1 MSDPAAPAMAPRILI
16 ACIGN
21 LFLGDDAFGVEVA
34 RRLVGR
40 TLPPGVRVI
49 DFGIRGIDLT
59 FALLDD
65 TYDVILMVD
74 AAPRGGTPGTLY
86 VIEPEWKEAEE
97 LDPSMSLPLE
107 THSLDP
113 ARVIRLVSALGG
125 RAKRLVVLGCEPSP
139 LDPDE
144 DPMGELSAPVRA
156 AVDEAVRM
164 IESLVARIRSGRYP
178 DEEGPESLSEL
189 VPYHGDHLS

>member
-1 MSDPAAPAMAPRILI
+1 MSDPAAPTMAPRILI

-34 RRLVGR
+34 RRLAGR
-40 TLPPGVRVI
+40 TFPPGVRLI

-59 FALLDD
+59 FALLDEN
-65 TYDVILMVD
+65 YDVILMVD
-74 AAPRGGTPGTLY
+74 AAPRGGAPGTLY

-97 LDPSMSLPLE
+97 LDNLLSLPLE

-125 RAKRLVVLGCEPSP
+125 RAKRLVVLGCEPTP

-144 DPMGELSAPVRA
+144 DPMVELSPPVRA
-156 AVDEAVRM
+156 AVDEAVL
-164 IESLVARIRSGRYP
+164 IVESLVARIRSVCYH
-178 DEEGPESLSEL
+178 DEEWPEALSEL
-189 VPYHGDHLS
+189 VPHHGDDLS